1 MKNKYQISHLTS
13 YIFPLTSSPF
23 RGIRGGLLFFLLLT
37 ACSTTDRLPE
47 GETLYTGIGTVS
59 YVDQGG
65 KDQDSRHQLQ
75 KGGVIVAI
83 ADAAQQVKKAFEGKS
98 YRTTKESSIDSAL
111 LALTP
116 DERGAEKLAFEPVEE
131 EIEAVLAYPPNNSFF
146 GSSRVRTPLPI
157 GLWAYNAW
165 GDKQKGLGHFLFK
178 AVGSQPV
185 LISSVSPDTR
195 AKVGENVLHN
205 YGFFRGH
212 IDYDI
217 AHHKHNDRKAKV
229 NYYVHSGRVWRIDS
243 IEYLGFPDY
252 ADSLIQATR
261 TDSHLQKGAPFTA
274 VTLQNEQTRIANML
288 RNRGYYYYKPT
299 FATYKADTVAK
310 PYKVQL
316 RMQCAPNLPSVV
328 ARQWYIGNI
337 NITVLRNTFDTPDQT
352 ITLPRGTYTYS
363 GHKPPIK
370 PDALMRNVLHR
381 RGSLYRAFGQEKT
394 QELLNELALF
404 SNLTL
409 RYTPRDTTAF
419 RQRSNADNEASMV
432 NTNDTLDLHIT
443 AVMEPRYN
451 ADFEINVTERNS
463 DRIGPGIS
471 LGLKKKNAFRGAEML
486 SFKLFGSYE
495 WSTNLKGDR
504 QHGLFNSYEVG
515 TKLSLDLP
523 RMLLPGMHPQRLRFP
538 ATTSISIY
546 GDLLNRATFFRMLSF
561 GTSLTYSWRRN
572 RTSRHEFSPS
582 LTYSK
587 LNRTTAQFDSI
598 LYESPALAVSMQDR
612 LVPAMQYTYAYTSPR
627 NTRHP
632 VTWQLSIKQAG
643 FFTSAVYAIGG
654 NKFNEK
660 DKKLFNNPF
669 AQFIKVTSELH
680 NNWRLNPNTR
690 LVTRVMGGIAWAYG
704 NSNIVPYSDQFYS
717 GGANSIRAFPI
728 RRVGPGRFVSS
739 GDKYAYLDQT
749 GDIKLEGNI
758 ELRFPL
764 FGTIY
769 GATFVDA
776 GNVWLLRKD
785 EYREGGT
792 LRAGSFLKDLA
803 LGTGVGLRYDMD
815 FLVLRLDLGFAL
827 HDPASTRPGY
837 FATDKFSDRFA
848 LHFAIG
854 YPF

>member
-1 MKNKYQISHLTS
+1 MKTKFQISKL
-13 YIFPLTSSPF
+13 I
-23 RGIRGGLLFFLLLT
+23 GVGFLLLLS

-65 KDQDSRHQLQ
+65 KDKDSHQYHQ

-83 ADAAQQVKKAFEGKS
+83 ADAAQHVKSAFEGKK
-98 YRTTKESSIDSAL
+98 RHVNTKESAIDSSI

-116 DERGAEKLAFEPVEE
+116 EERDAEDLAFEPVEE

-146 GSSRVRTPLPI
+146 VSSRVRTPLPI

-165 GDKQKGLGHFLFK
+165 GDKEKGLGRFLFK

-195 AKVGENVLHN
+195 VKVGETVLHN
-205 YGFFRGH
+205 YGFFRGRL
-212 IDYDI
+212 DYDI
-217 AHHKHNDRKAKV
+217 VHHKHNPRKAKV
-229 NYYVHSGRVWRIDS
+229 NYYVHTGRVWRIDS

-252 ADSLIQATR
+252 ADSLIHATR
-261 TDSHLQKGAPFTA
+261 TESHLQKGAPFTA
-274 VTLQNEQTRIANML
+274 VTLQNEQTRISTLL

-316 RMQCAPNLPSVV
+316 RMQYSPNLPPVV
-328 ARQWYIGNI
+328 TRQWQMGDIHL
-337 NITVLRNTFDTPDQT
+337 TVLRNAFDTPDQT
-352 ITLPRGTYTYS
+352 ITLQRGTYTYS
-363 GHKPPIK
+363 GHRPPIK

-381 RGSLYRAFGQEKT
+381 RGSIYRAFGQEKT

-409 RYTPRDTTAF
+409 RYTPRDTTAL
-419 RQRSNADNEASMV
+419 RRRSTDDEQSPAV
-432 NTNDTLDLHIT
+432 NPQQSIKDTLDLYIT

-451 ADFEINVTERNS
+451 ADLEINVTERNS
-463 DRIGPGIS
+463 DRIGPGLSI
-471 LGLKKKNAFRGAEML
+471 GLKKKNAFRGAEML
-486 SFKLFGSYE
+486 SFKLYGSYE

-523 RMLLPGMHPQRLRFP
+523 RMLLPGMKPERLRFP

-546 GDLLNRATFFRMLSF
+546 GDLLNRAAFFRMLSF

-572 RTSRHEFSPS
+572 RTSRHELTPS

-587 LNRTTAQFDSI
+587 LNRTTDKFDSI
-598 LYESPALAVSMQDR
+598 LFESPALAVSMQDR
-612 LVPAMQYTYAYTSPR
+612 LVPALQYTYAYTSPR

-632 VTWQLSIKQAG
+632 VTWQISIKQAG
-643 FFTSAVYAIGG
+643 FFTSTAYALGG
-654 NKFNEK
+654 KRFNEK

-680 NNWRLNPNTR
+680 NNWRLNTNTR

-749 GDIKLEGNI
+749 GDIKIEGNV

-792 LRAGSFLKDLA
+792 LRARSFLKDLA

-827 HDPASTRPGY
+827 HDPASTCSGY